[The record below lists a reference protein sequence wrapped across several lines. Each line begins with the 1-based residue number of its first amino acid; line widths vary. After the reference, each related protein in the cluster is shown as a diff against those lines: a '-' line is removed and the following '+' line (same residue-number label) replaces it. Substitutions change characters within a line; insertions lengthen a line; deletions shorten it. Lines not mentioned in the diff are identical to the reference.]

1 MASKQILQQNSPNC
15 DKIDLSPRFSCTEIS
30 PHDRFVSTFLHMT
43 DLSLYLSSADISP
56 TENHVWRNFS
66 TSGYPS
72 EYGDHGDSHETYN
85 SGESN
90 HCGDSDGFCGSDES
104 D

>member
-1 MASKQILQQNSPNC
+1 MIVVNTLISKKSVYSVDQEYFGDSVHTWFLFFVESGKY
-15 DKIDLSPRFSCTEIS
+15 DK
-30 PHDRFVSTFLHMT
+30 
-43 DLSLYLSSADISP
+43 
-56 TENHVWRNFS
+56 
-66 TSGYPS
+66 SGYPS